1 MLTVSPYWTGESE
14 SRVTFSVSTAGGPS
28 CVFDVLDLI
37 DDHRLPIVVTIVVTY
52 RRRELLFQT
61 LDAVAQQTTRPSAVI
76 VVDNAAD
83 DSLATALAA
92 QHPDSIYLA
101 AAGNLGPGGGFGF
114 GLQRAE
120 SEIVADWYWLLDDDS
135 PPALDALEQALDV
148 ARTRD
153 EPIGAIG
160 LRGGH
165 VRRGRIRHDL
175 PLGAVTSPERADF
188 LLVDGSIVSAEAVR
202 RAGYPRA
209 DFFIM
214 MEDLEFSLRI
224 GETGLPL
231 YVRSADGSINLYQG
245 SGAPWRGY
253 YQSRNHLRM
262 ALERRSMRWVW
273 GWLTREVAINLHHV
287 RRGRWSSI
295 RFRLRGAADGMRNRM
310 GRTVDPSLGS
320 SGDST

>member
-1 MLTVSPYWTGESE
+1 MS
-14 SRVTFSVSTAGGPS
+14 
-28 CVFDVLDLI
+28 FDVPPVRRLNRDAV
-37 DDHRLPIVVTIVVTY
+37 DVQRLPAVVTIVVTFN
-52 RRRELLFQT
+52 RKASLFQT
-61 LDAVAQQTTRPSAVI
+61 LDAVVQQTSPPSAVV

-83 DSLATALAA
+83 SSLAKAMSARYPEVT
-92 QHPDSIYLA
+92 YLA
-101 AAGNLGPGGGFGF
+101 AAGNLGPGGGFGV
-114 GLQRAE
+114 GLRQAE
-120 SEIVADWYWLLDDDS
+120 AQCTADWYWLLDDDS

-148 ARTRD
+148 AN
-153 EPIGAIG
+153 ELPGLVGAIG

-175 PLGAVTSPERADF
+175 PLGTVLSPEHADF

-231 YVRSADGSINLYQG
+231 LVRPADGSINLYQG

-262 ALERRSMRWVW
+262 ALERHSVTWVW
-273 GWLTREVAINLHHV
+273 GWLIRELGINVHHV
-287 RRGRWSSI
+287 RHGRWSSV
-295 RFRLRGAADGMRNRM
+295 RFRLRGALDATRNRM
-310 GRTVDPSLGS
+310 GRRVDPPPSKA
-320 SGDST
+320 GDSK